1 MSIKAGLRKATAIA
15 AGARAAV
22 FVPIL
27 VAGVA
32 FSAPAEAV
40 EFGRAV
46 IGNTVQGRT
55 HKEYE
60 PVGIRAGSFMFFPSI
75 DLRGEYSDNIYA
87 TKGNKVD
94 DFIFGIRP
102 QISGQSLWKRHSLR
116 MSAYGN
122 FGLYADNPDENF
134 EDAGV
139 NTDAAIDI
147 AENSRLNVKVSATRD
162 HERRD
167 SPDDA
172 RGTTPTIYHRITPEL
187 KFDQRI
193 NRVALRLMASAEY
206 IDFDDVETNTGA
218 ILNEDDRDR
227 LTWELEGRAGYDVSR
242 NVQLYVSALTDHRI
256 YDDQFDD
263 DGVERDSNGFG
274 VFGGIIVDLAGTLSA
289 EAYVGYRRQSFADAS
304 LVNVSGVA
312 GGLNLIWAPTKLTT
326 VTVTGERTVEET
338 TLTGSTASLNTAFDL
353 SVDHELRR
361 NLVITLSAGYL
372 NRHYEGIARDDDN
385 WRGSIGMQYLISRH
399 FRLRGGYTYN
409 SRRSNVIGTG
419 YDTNSAYVNLH
430 VDY

>member
-1 MSIKAGLRKATAIA
+1 MATAIA

-22 FVPIL
+22 L
-27 VAGVA
+27 VSTMAAGLA
-32 FSAPAEAV
+32 FCAPAGAV

-46 IGNTVQGRT
+46 IGNTVQGRV
-55 HKEYE
+55 HQEYE
-60 PVGIRAGSFMFFPSI
+60 PIGIRAGSFMFFPSI

-87 TKGNKVD
+87 TTGAKVD

-102 QISGQSLWKRHSLR
+102 QISGRSLWKRHSLR
-116 MSAYGN
+116 MSAFGN

-134 EDAGV
+134 NDAGV
-139 NTDAAIDI
+139 NTDATIDI
-147 AENSRLNVKVSATRD
+147 AENSQITARLAATRD

-172 RGTTPTIYHRITPEL
+172 RGINPTIYYRITPEL

-193 NRVALRLMASAEY
+193 NRVALRLRASADY
-206 IDFDDVETNTGA
+206 IDFNDVATGTGT

-227 LTWELEGRAGYDVSR
+227 LTWVLEGRAGYDVSR
-242 NVQLYVSALTDHRI
+242 NVQLYVSALTDHRT
-256 YDDQFDD
+256 YDEQFDD

-326 VTVTGERTVEET
+326 VTLTGERTVEET
-338 TLTGSTASLNTAFDL
+338 TLTGSTASLNTAFDV
-353 SVDHELRR
+353 SIDHELRR
-361 NLVITLSAGYL
+361 NLVITVSAGYL

-385 WRGSIGMQYLISRH
+385 WRGSIAVQYLISRH
-399 FRLRGGYTYN
+399 FRLRCGYSYN
-409 SRRSNVIGTG
+409 ARSSNVPGTA